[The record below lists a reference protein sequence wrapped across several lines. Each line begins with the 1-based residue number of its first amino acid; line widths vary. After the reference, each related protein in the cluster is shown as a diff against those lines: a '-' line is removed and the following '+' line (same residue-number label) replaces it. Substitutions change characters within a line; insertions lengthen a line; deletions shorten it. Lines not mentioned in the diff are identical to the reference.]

1 MSYKTS
7 YPDGSLKL
15 RSSGNGTEYAPRVI
29 LSRVQ
34 ATEVFLYQD
43 LSVGVSA
50 LLMGGGSS
58 PELQADLHV
67 KGRCSQEAVGPTCS
81 EMTRVKGCQWDAQ
94 SLNWNLLSDEVLTR
108 LLPDYMYCLGKLRW
122 CMSYSVPAPGVW
134 LRT

>member
-1 MSYKTS
+1 M
-7 YPDGSLKL
+7 
-15 RSSGNGTEYAPRVI
+15 
-29 LSRVQ
+29 Q

-67 KGRCSQEAVGPTCS
+67 KGRCSQEAVGPTGS

-94 SLNWNLLSDEVLTR
+94 SLNWNLLSDEVLIR
-108 LLPDYMYCLGKLRW
+108 LLGKITLVHVLLCPSSKGLAMYLRACLQALRVVYNPELNF
-122 CMSYSVPAPGVW
+122 CAFYFYETIFIMTY
-134 LRT
+134 